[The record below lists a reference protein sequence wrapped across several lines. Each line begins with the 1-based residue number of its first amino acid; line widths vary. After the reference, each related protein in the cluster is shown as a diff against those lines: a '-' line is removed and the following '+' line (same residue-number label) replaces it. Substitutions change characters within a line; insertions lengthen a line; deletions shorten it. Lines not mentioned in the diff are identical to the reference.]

1 MLEIKNPIKQYIY
14 NYCFHMRRTCIVVN
28 PRALA
33 QGKTTFRWLTTW
45 CSPHMKA
52 ITVLIYR
59 NYSKMFITWMFCF
72 AEDNEIISGIENT
85 ITEPDWKKTGLST
98 HFLLSG
104 VADRQQ
110 PTVFLYIIYFL
121 SPSLANFP

>member
-1 MLEIKNPIKQYIY
+1 
-14 NYCFHMRRTCIVVN
+14 
-28 PRALA
+28 
-33 QGKTTFRWLTTW
+33 
-45 CSPHMKA
+45 
-52 ITVLIYR
+52 
-59 NYSKMFITWMFCF
+59 MFCF